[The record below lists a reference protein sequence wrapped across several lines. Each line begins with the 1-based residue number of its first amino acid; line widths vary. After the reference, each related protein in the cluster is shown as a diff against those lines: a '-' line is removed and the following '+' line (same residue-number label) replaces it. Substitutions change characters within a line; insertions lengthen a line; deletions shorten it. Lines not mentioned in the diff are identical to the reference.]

1 MKQKRY
7 PKGNKAVILVIF
19 LHLLLIAGFIAYVC
33 CVKFPVILWD
43 DGMFLNRKFISAS
56 KDFFISTAEIY
67 VGIPLL
73 ICIVNAIA
81 VKYISFKY
89 LGYIQHIQETCGRA
103 EKYFQETYPEQHEMI
118 AKTTYFASRIE
129 VLEKDAQS
137 IRPEKMTRIFSN
149 LRQCGSM
156 EKEFKDLCRRCEAFR
171 MSHGEKEFAQMLR
184 KEFGS
189 YLTYSAFLLN
199 EYYPNQMQTS
209 FSELDTYLN
218 AVAKQNKPVRYFK
231 DNPYDTD
238 TTFLLSELYAPLR
251 VLAEDLKRIAEYL
264 YASYREIL
272 AENSISGL
280 EMNPLPEE
288 FQNHLNQT
296 VTAFRK
302 IPESRQLLELSVL
315 KDKKSQK
322 KYLSC
327 LEKFRNFPVMAG
339 AYDQCI
345 GLYSRCITDMEHWML
360 EELLSHYR
368 IVENAYRMDLPED
381 SGYLK
386 EFREDYELL
395 KETVDS
401 EEFRW
406 HLYYLHIFSETQH
419 RKCDVSLSSYD
430 TQNLQCHLDRIRKCA
445 ENINQAVRKD
455 ELA

>member
-1 MKQKRY
+1 M
-7 PKGNKAVILVIF
+7 IF
-19 LHLLLIAGFIAYVC
+19 LHLLLITGFIAYVC

-129 VLEKDAQS
+129 VLQKDAQS

-171 MSHGEKEFAQMLR
+171 MSYGEKEFAQMLR
-184 KEFGS
+184 KEFGN

-288 FQNHLNQT
+288 FQNHLNHT